1 MALTLSI
8 EEIIE
13 QSKSPLLAIAPDWK
27 RVRLGDIATIQNG
40 APFKSE
46 LFNKDGKGMPVI
58 RIRDVGSDGTETF
71 YSGDYDDAYIVREGD
86 LLIGMD
92 GDFNCARWKGPD
104 ALLNQRVCRIIPKT
118 DKYERRLM
126 DFALPG
132 YLKAIND
139 VTSSVTV
146 KHLSS
151 KTVADILL
159 PLPPP
164 PEQRRIVSAIETQLG
179 RLDAAVARLHGAKA
193 RLKRYKQAVLKAA
206 VEGRFTEEWRQKHPS
221 KHTSE
226 DLLRDI
232 HAEHRAIWEQEQLET
247 FSAKG
252 KIPKD
257 NAWKSKYH
265 APVLAEVEA
274 LPRLPDG
281 WNWLRIGT
289 IGFVTKLAGFEYTEY
304 VKYDPDGDLAVI
316 KAENASRDGFR
327 RTEFSKVR
335 SETVAHLTRSKLIP
349 GDILIVFVGSI
360 GNVARVPADQSYF
373 LGPNIGMIR
382 VESKYVDPAYLEY
395 FLRSPIGNHLINSF
409 AKAVTQPSLSM
420 GSIRLIP
427 FAVPPIEE
435 QRRIVEALEIM
446 LERQSE
452 MESTLDAQLWQAG
465 RLRQAVLKRAFEGRL
480 V

>member
-27 RVRLGDIATIQNG
+27 RVRLGDIAAIQNG

-58 RIRDVGSDGTETF
+58 RIRDVGSEGTDTY
-71 YSGDYDDAYIVREGD
+71 YSGEYDEAYIVREGD

-118 DKYERRLM
+118 DKYEPRLM

-159 PLPPP
+159 PLPPLP
-164 PEQRRIVSAIETQLG
+164 GQRRIVSAIETQLG
-179 RLDAAVARLHGAKA
+179 RLVAAVARLQGAKA
-193 RLKRYKQAVLKAA
+193 RLKRYKQAVLTSATT
-206 VEGRFTEEWRQKHPS
+206 GNQR
-221 KHTSE
+221 SE
-226 DLLRDI
+226 DGSAITPVVIGKPSSPAPKGWQWSLLLNLAKLESGHTPRKTIKEYWEGGDVPWICLQDIRDADGTVIMDTKFHPTMMGINNSSARLLPEGTVVFSRDI
-232 HAEHRAIWEQEQLET
+232 
-247 FSAKG
+247 S
-252 KIPKD
+252 
-257 NAWKSKYH
+257 
-265 APVLAEVEA
+265 V
-274 LPRLPDG
+274 
-281 WNWLRIGT
+281 
-289 IGFVTKLAGFEYTEY
+289 GFVTIMGKVMATTQHFANWICGEKLNNRFLMYS
-304 VKYDPDGDLAVI
+304 LM
-316 KAENASRDGFR
+316 ASRGPLLHQGQGTTVKTIYMDELQQFHVLHPGIEMQQRIAEEIRTRLDGM
-327 RTEFSKVR
+327 
-335 SETVAHLTRSKLIP
+335 A
-349 GDILIVFVGSI
+349 
-360 GNVARVPADQSYF
+360 
-373 LGPNIGMIR
+373 
-382 VESKYVDPAYLEY
+382 
-395 FLRSPIGNHLINSF
+395 
-409 AKAVTQPSLSM
+409 
-420 GSIRLIP
+420 
-427 FAVPPIEE
+427 
-435 QRRIVEALEIM
+435 
-446 LERQSE
+446 E
-452 MESTLDAQLWQAG
+452 METTLNAQLVQAG